1 MNRPDDP
8 PTNALSPR
16 PDANDADER
25 LTALELKIMDVE
37 HTVETLDA
45 VIRRQARDIES
56 LRAERARLE
65 ARIESLAE
73 GLGGAAD
80 ADASAAGVPSADDEL
95 PPHY

>member
-1 MNRPDDP
+1 M
-8 PTNALSPR
+8 NALSPR
-16 PDANDADER
+16 PDANAADER
-25 LTALELKIMDVE
+25 LTALELKIMDIE

-73 GLGGAAD
+73 GLGETAD
-80 ADASAAGVPSADDEL
+80 VDASAAGVPPADDEP

>member
-1 MNRPDDP
+1 MTRPDDS
-8 PTNALSPR
+8 PTSHASPR
-16 PDANDADER
+16 ADANAADER

-45 VIRRQARDIES
+45 VIRRQARDIEA

-65 ARIESLAE
+65 ARIESLAD
-73 GLGGAAD
+73 GLGGTAD
-80 ADASAAGVPSADDEL
+80 ADASATGNPTAADEL